1 MIVYEC
7 VMIGYIYF
15 LCGISLQFSG
25 NLEFMNIT
33 DISIEV
39 SKMCILPKAD
49 LADQCLPGIIQYNR
63 CSLYNIRQLSPAKLD
78 PCVLQT
84 LKQLDILQQYRGTR
98 GGRGNERRI
107 WDKNDGVHLYNIRTL
122 PQNVSTRITNIEHRQ
137 NPITNSVNHDNDHI

>member
-1 MIVYEC
+1 MFE
-7 VMIGYIYF
+7 
-15 LCGISLQFSG
+15 ISLQFCG

-63 CSLYNIRQLSPAKLD
+63 CSQYNIRQLSPAKLD

-84 LKQLDILQQYRGTR
+84 LKQLDYSNIGVLEGVHV
-98 GGRGNERRI
+98 NERRI
-107 WDKNDGVHLYNIRTL
+107 WDKNDGVHLHNIRTL
-122 PQNVSTRITNIEHRQ
+122 P
-137 NPITNSVNHDNDHI
+137 